1 MIIVNRLEQTKAARS
16 WVFSYPTDTISP
28 KQMQAR
34 WCKDHCCGVDK
45 NSGTVYRKITSWANL
60 QVVFINNKN
69 LFHNFINHY
78 LKNSVIFF
86 ISTLDKTWRV
96 IILFFLRQ
104 LENRQSA
111 NESQVLFLTAN
122 EQSLDIKKLVEKEIM
137 ETPK

>member
-78 LKNSVIFF
+78 LKNSVNCDLFHLYSRQNMESNNF
-86 ISTLDKTWRV
+86 ILS
-96 IILFFLRQ
+96 
-104 LENRQSA
+104 
-111 NESQVLFLTAN
+111 
-122 EQSLDIKKLVEKEIM
+122 SLA
-137 ETPK
+137 